1 MNISHR
7 QIMRDPPASSEKGDG
22 SLGREVMISVGNAFD
37 SLRGKYGF
45 DYYMLSSFPRAD
57 KAGFSDNML
66 LCNWPVAT
74 VAAYDKT
81 DVFRRCLLMTRLK
94 KTIMPLW
101 LSGPSIWFD
110 VDGRDY
116 AHLALAFPSTGF
128 EHAVSFTLHDAHMNV
143 YVVAF
148 CGARDAIR
156 NDELSDI
163 HFSAMQAL
171 DEGTVAASMQQGPQ
185 EGLTAREIECLRWS
199 AAGKSSDEIGIILAI
214 SSHTV
219 ISYLKSAMRKLDA
232 VNRMQAIAR
241 AYRYRLL

>member
-7 QIMRDPPASSEKGDG
+7 QIMREPPSSTGEGEDG
-22 SLGREVMISVGNAFD
+22 ADRGVPKSVISAFD
-37 SLRGKYGF
+37 TLRLKYGF

-66 LCNWPVAT
+66 LCNWPAST

-81 DVFRRCLLMTRLK
+81 DIFRSCLLISRLK

-101 LSGPSIWFD
+101 LTGPTVWFD
-110 VDGRDY
+110 ADSREY
-116 AHLALAFPSTGF
+116 SQLAPTFPSTGF
-128 EHAVSFTLHDAHMNV
+128 ENAVAFTLHDAHMNV

-148 CGARDAIR
+148 CGARGALR
-156 NDELSDI
+156 NEEMSEI
-163 HFSAMQAL
+163 HFAAMQAL
-171 DEGTVAASMQQGPQ
+171 DDGTVAASMQQGPP
-185 EGLTAREIECLRWS
+185 ERLTAREIECLRWS
-199 AAGKSSDEIGIILAI
+199 AAGKSSDEIAIILSI